1 MLPAAR
7 FMFESG
13 SSLEKLVLSGGIEP
27 QKRDGLLETVGLG
40 AYAGGIEIRETP
52 ECVDG
57 DAARRCCV
65 NGLPRRANK
74 ERPSSRFFVAFLS
87 RGRAGHSC
95 AVL

>member
-1 MLPAAR
+1 MLPVAR

-40 AYAGGIEIRETP
+40 AYAGGIEICETP

-57 DAARRCCV
+57 DAARRCI
-65 NGLPRRANK
+65 
-74 ERPSSRFFVAFLS
+74 RP
-87 RGRAGHSC
+87 
-95 AVL
+95 AVGISPLTSGQTSTWKP